1 MWTDSFWHLDGNGC
15 DPLSCMEAKQFRV
28 CPCLCLECGQGLVKE
43 GQGLS
48 KGAYMVPISSLYA
61 LYMLFM
67 IVVACAAKRSC
78 VMIPRQ
84 AVLAGPRLRP
94 QYILSLRTGS
104 LQVF

>member
-1 MWTDSFWHLDGNGC
+1 
-15 DPLSCMEAKQFRV
+15 
-28 CPCLCLECGQGLVKE
+28 
-43 GQGLS
+43 
-48 KGAYMVPISSLYA
+48 MVPISSLYA